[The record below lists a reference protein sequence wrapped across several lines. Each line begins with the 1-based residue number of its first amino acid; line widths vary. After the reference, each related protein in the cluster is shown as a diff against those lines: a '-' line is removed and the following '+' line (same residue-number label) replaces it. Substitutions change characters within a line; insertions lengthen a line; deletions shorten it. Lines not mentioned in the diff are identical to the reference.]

1 MMAFGLARAHLPG
14 ECEWAAPTSGHVV
27 IPAKA
32 GIQQC
37 AATREASPLGA
48 RTTTMP
54 AETARACPDPMSSTM
69 IDRLRLQVPGIPATK
84 CLIAANLLVFVAMLF
99 SGAGLW
105 HSQNGVQL
113 AWGAN
118 FGPATQDGQWW
129 RLGSAMFLHFGV
141 LHLTLNMWALWD
153 GGQWVERMFGHARFV
168 AIYLGAGLAGNLA
181 SIVFH
186 AGQAVSGGASGAIFG
201 VYGALLGYLWL
212 HRGEIHRREFRWL
225 FGAVLVFTALTIA
238 FGLVVPGIDNAAH
251 VGGLVA
257 GLLLGLA
264 LVQRPGGLRRALATL
279 LLAAAIAGLL
289 AALPAPQYS
298 WQDELAAR
306 REIGDF
312 LREDAAIVADWNRL
326 LAAGERNGLS
336 FDDLANRIERDVSA
350 RYQRSFEELS
360 ALPGDPALPSAAA
373 IEQFREYA
381 ERQRDAS
388 REMAEGLRE
397 RDPRKIGEALREARE
412 AGRKRE

>member
-1 MMAFGLARAHLPG
+1 MH
-14 ECEWAAPTSGHVV
+14 
-27 IPAKA
+27 
-32 GIQQC
+32 
-37 AATREASPLGA
+37 
-48 RTTTMP
+48 
-54 AETARACPDPMSSTM
+54 
-69 IDRLRLQVPGIPATK
+69 DRLRQQVSEIRVTK
-84 CLIAANLLVFVAMLF
+84 FLIAANLLVFVAMLF

-129 RLGSAMFLHFGV
+129 RLGSALFLHFGV
-141 LHLTLNMWALWD
+141 LHLGLNMWALWD

-186 AGQAVSGGASGAIFG
+186 AGHAVSGGASGAIFG
-201 VYGALLGYLWL
+201 VYGALLAYLWL
-212 HRGEIHRREFRWL
+212 HRREIHRREFRWL
-225 FGAVLVFTALTIA
+225 FGAVLVFSALTIA
-238 FGLVVPGIDNAAH
+238 FGLAVPGIDNAAH
-251 VGGLVA
+251 MGGLAA

-264 LVQRPGGLRRALATL
+264 LVPRPGGAARRAAAVV
-279 LLAAAIAGLL
+279 LLAGAVAGLL
-289 AALPAPQYS
+289 AALPRPEYR
-298 WQDELAAR
+298 WQDEQAAR

-312 LREDAAIVADWNRL
+312 LREDAAIIANWNRL

-336 FDDLANRIERDVSA
+336 FDELANRIERDVSA

-360 ALPGDPALPSAAA
+360 ALPGDPALPSAPA